1 VLAFIP
7 TFFKPYEQKVLNIFD
22 GLILQL
28 VVLATLI
35 PLADNVS
42 QQLST
47 ATIIIAI
54 ILPLI
59 FFIALELIVHK
70 ETIKI
75 ISTKIT
81 YFKTELLGIRTTN
94 DKNEVPMGGIG
105 IIIDDNMRKNAT
117 ICEM

>member
-1 VLAFIP
+1 MVLTAIVIVL
-7 TFFKPYEQKVLNIFD
+7 KLYKHQVLNLFD
-22 GLILQL
+22 GLILLL

-47 ATIIIAI
+47 VTINIVI

-59 FFIALELIVHK
+59 FFIALELKVHK
-70 ETIKI
+70 EDIKI
-75 ISTKIT
+75 IVAKIIANFSTTLIPS
-81 YFKTELLGIRTTN
+81 TN
-94 DKNEVPMGGIG
+94 HCNEVPMGDIG
-105 IIIDDNMRKNAT
+105 LVIDNSIRENAT